1 MFPMGIIQTENPN
14 DGTVEDIEPGIPL
27 GQAEKVYLKATLPLC
42 NYIFS
47 LDLQG
52 SQKSAEIK
60 YPREP

>member
-14 DGTVEDIEPGIPL
+14 DGTVEDIELGIPL

-52 SQKSAEIK
+52 SQKGSIS
-60 YPREP
+60 PLQ